1 VAKKKS
7 KTSKVNTKPGL
18 TIGKLAH
25 AADVGVET
33 VRFYQRRALLEE
45 PSKPKHHQR
54 RYSTRTLERLKF
66 IRRAQAAGFTLREI
80 GTLLELGTNRCA
92 DVRSLA
98 RMKLIPL
105 ARMKLIQIDRQVTEL
120 HLIRGRLEEL
130 LGECG
135 KTGSGQ
141 CGMVAALTKDDPST
155 GE

>member
-1 VAKKKS
+1 MTKRKS
-7 KTSKVNTKPGL
+7 KASRVNAKPGL
-18 TIGKLAH
+18 TIGMLAH

-33 VRFYQRRALLEE
+33 VRFYQRRALIEE

-54 RYSTRTLERLKF
+54 RYSTRTLDRLKF

-98 RMKLIPL
+98 RMKLI
-105 ARMKLIQIDRQVTEL
+105 QIDRQLTEL
-120 HLIRGRLEEL
+120 NLIRGRLEEL
-130 LGECG
+130 LKECG
-135 KTGSGQ
+135 RTSSGQ
-141 CGMVAALTKDDPST
+141 CGMVAALTKDDSST

>member
-98 RMKLIPL
+98 RMKLI
-105 ARMKLIQIDRQVTEL
+105 QIDRQVTEL

>member
-1 VAKKKS
+1 MAKSKS
-7 KTSKVNTKPGL
+7 KTSRVNSKPGL

-33 VRFYQRRALLEE
+33 VRFYQRRALIEE

-54 RYSTRTLERLKF
+54 RYSARTLDRLKF

-98 RMKLIPL
+98 RMKLI
-105 ARMKLIQIDRQVTEL
+105 QIDRQLTEL

-130 LGECG
+130 LKECG
-135 KTGSGQ
+135 RTGSGQ
-141 CGMVAALTKDDPST
+141 CGMVAALTKDDAST